1 MSDLVRDPARLAAL
15 ARTQLMDSSPEEV
28 FDRLTRLASKLLG
41 APVALMSLVDGNRQ
55 YFKSAVGVG
64 VTETPLSHSFCQHI
78 VTHNAPLVVS
88 DARGDPRL
96 QGNPAIAELGV
107 VAYCGVP
114 LTDAD
119 GYALGAFCA
128 IENGPREWSDDDVEI
143 LTELAYGVMTEL
155 ELRSVNLALSVRERE
170 TRSII
175 DGAHDAFV
183 ATNSDGLIFDWNPA
197 AERLFGWRAA
207 DVIGRLE
214 SETILPQATA
224 DGERRHGLARF
235 VRTRATDVPELPVE
249 VAARHRSGREL
260 LVELTVA
267 RVDSPE
273 GTRFNALIRD
283 IGERRSAER
292 RHAQL
297 AQVVESTLDAVTS
310 VDRDGTITSW
320 NRGAELLYG
329 FTAQEIVGRT
339 QPHRHEPGGRPDETA
354 ELLPRLLAGEHMTVR
369 ALPQRRKDGGL
380 IYVDVSAAPLRDEN
394 GEIIGATSITR
405 DVTEQHRLERELAES
420 EIRFRETF
428 DEAPIGIALVGPNGR
443 WLEVNRALCEIVGY
457 SEAELLELSFQD
469 MTHPDDVAA
478 DVDLLR
484 RVLAGEVQTSQM
496 EKRYFHKHGRTIWV
510 KLSVAVVCDEVGTP
524 LHLVSHVED
533 ITRSKATESALR
545 EGRRLLDE
553 SQAVAG
559 VGSWA
564 WNLETGEPSW
574 SVQQFLLHG
583 LNPISE
589 IPTLEQFADLV
600 HPSDRNRL
608 ATSIAAHVTAQRA
621 FADEYRITL
630 PRSGVR
636 TLSVRGDFLAGD
648 PTSGLPPRMAGT
660 TQDVTAERAA
670 QVARQEIENRQS
682 IVLSSLPDTM
692 IMVYDRDLRCSL
704 LQGAMLEQL
713 GLNPAQ
719 FDGRLLSE
727 MLAPEPLKALEP
739 FITQALTGEH
749 ASTEFPSSDG
759 RTYHVD
765 IAPYRSEAGAI
776 TGAFTV
782 WRDITDRLERDR
794 QTRQLATIVEQSEDA
809 IIAKSSDGII
819 TDWNQ
824 GAELLYGYAAADVVG
839 QSISL
844 LVPPERHGE
853 DRELLGRALNRE
865 AVPQFETTRIRED
878 GSRVEVSISV
888 SPLYGADESVI
899 GASVIARDMTER
911 KQMEDNLR
919 ASREQALE
927 ASRLKSEFV
936 ANMSHEIRTPLNGVV
951 SMAELLLD
959 TPLNTEQGEYAQVAL
974 TSAEALMRVIN
985 DILDFSKIEA
995 GKLEIVAEDFSV
1007 RAAVNEVGEIL
1018 GFTALER
1025 GLDVDVSIDPEVAE
1039 VVRGDGSRVRQVLMN
1054 LLSNAIKFTTE
1065 GEVRITVGV
1074 EEAGGGGDECA
1085 RFEVIDTGIGIP
1097 ADRLDALF
1105 EPFSQADATT
1115 TRRYGGT
1122 GLGLCISKQLV
1133 ELMGGA
1139 IGCESEP
1146 GKGSR
1151 FWFTIPYEPSAGF
1164 EADLL
1169 GTDLTGT
1176 RVLIVD
1182 PVADERQMLES
1193 CLASWGISPASAPD
1207 AEAALTLLR
1216 RAAETGRPYETALI
1230 ERDLPGTDGL
1240 ELARAIKAVPA
1251 LRSTRLILIGDAQV
1265 DPDDAQAAGIDAQL
1279 FKPVRASRLYN
1290 QLVATVRRPGGAPPA
1305 IARADPRDGSVAGG
1319 WPPVL
1324 VAEDNEVNQFAAIR
1338 LLRRFGFSV
1347 DLAVNGREAIGMSGR
1362 KEYAAIFM
1370 DCQMPEVDGYTA
1382 TRVIRRREAGGLR
1395 TPIVALTAHAL
1406 EGDREK
1412 CLESG
1417 MDDYLTK
1424 PLRLQTLEA
1433 LIQRIPQLRP
1443 QRHPTTPSGE
1453 PGAVFDPA
1461 ALNDL
1466 GDPETGAE
1474 IAAMFLD
1481 QASERLPALLEAI
1494 EAGDA
1499 ETVRGLA
1506 HGLKGSAA
1514 TVGATRMSELSGVLS
1529 KLAAGGLTPA
1539 AADIHSQLADAAHT
1553 TSTEMHGYIAQM
1565 AC

>member
-15 ARTQLMDSSPEEV
+15 DRTRLMDSGPEEV

-41 APVALMSLVDGNRQ
+41 APVALMSLVDGERQ
-55 YFKSAVGVG
+55 YFKSAVGVD
-64 VTETPLSHSFCQHI
+64 VTETPLSHSFCQH
-78 VTHNAPLVVS
+78 VVAHAAPLVVT
-88 DARGDPRL
+88 DARHDPRL
-96 QGNPAIAELGV
+96 QGDPVTAELGV
-107 VAYCGVP
+107 GAYCGVP
-114 LTDAD
+114 LTDTD
-119 GYALGAFCA
+119 GHPLGAFCA
-128 IENGPREWSDDDVEI
+128 IENGPRQWSDDDVEI

-155 ELRSVNLALSVRERE
+155 ELRGANLALSAREQE
-170 TRSII
+170 TRAII
-175 DGAHDAFV
+175 DSAQDAFV
-183 ATNSDGLIFDWNPA
+183 ATDADGLIFDWNPA

-207 DVIGRLE
+207 EAIGRLK
-214 SETILPQATA
+214 SDAILPHAVGN
-224 DGERRHGLARF
+224 DERRHGLARF
-235 VRTRATDVPELPVE
+235 VRSRATDVPELPVE
-249 VAARHRSGREL
+249 VPARHRSGREL

-267 RVDSPE
+267 RVGSPT

-297 AQVVESTLDAVTS
+297 AQVVESTRDAVTS

-329 FTAQEIVGRT
+329 FAAEEIVGRA
-339 QPHRHEPGGRPDETA
+339 QLHRSEHAGRPNETA
-354 ELLPRLLAGEHMTVR
+354 ELLARLLGGEHMTVR
-369 ALPQRRKDGGL
+369 ALPQRRKDGDL
-380 IYVDVSAAPLRDEN
+380 IYVDVSAAPLRAEN

-405 DVTEQHRLERELAES
+405 DVTEQHRLERQLAES
-420 EIRFRETF
+420 EVRFRETF

-457 SEAELLELSFQD
+457 SEAELLERSFQD
-469 MTHPDDVAA
+469 MTHPDDANA
-478 DVDLLR
+478 DVELLR
-484 RVLAGEVQTSQM
+484 RVLAGEVQTYQI
-496 EKRYFHKHGRTIWV
+496 EKRYFHNDGHTIWV
-510 KLSVAVVCDEVGTP
+510 KLSVAVVRDEADTP

-533 ITRSKATESALR
+533 ITRAKATESALR

-574 SVQQFLLHG
+574 SVQQYLLHG

-589 IPTLEQFADLV
+589 IPTLEQFADQV
-600 HPSDRNRL
+600 HPDDRDRL
-608 ATSIAAHVTAQRA
+608 ATSIAAHVAAHRA

-630 PRSGVR
+630 PRSGGR

-648 PTSGLPPRMAGT
+648 PASGLPPRMAGT

-670 QVARQEIENRQS
+670 QIAQQDVENRQR

-692 IMVYDRDLRCSL
+692 IMLYDSELRCSL

-713 GLNPAQ
+713 GLDAGQ
-719 FDGRLLSE
+719 FEGRLLSE
-727 MLAPEPLKALEP
+727 MLEPEPLAALEP
-739 FITQALTGEH
+739 LITQALTGEH
-749 ASTEFPSSDG
+749 ASIEFPSSDG

-765 IAPYRSEAGAI
+765 IAPYRSESGAI

-794 QTRQLATIVEQSEDA
+794 QTRQLATIVQQSEDA
-809 IIAKSSDGII
+809 IIAKSREGII
-819 TDWNQ
+819 TEWNR
-824 GAELLYGYAAADVVG
+824 GAELLYGYAAAEVVG
-839 QSISL
+839 WPISV
-844 LVPPERHGE
+844 LVPAERRGE
-853 DRELLGRALNRE
+853 DRVLLGRALAGE
-865 AVPQFETTRIRED
+865 AVSQFETTRVRKD
-878 GSRVEVSISV
+878 GSRVAVSISL
-888 SPLYGADESVI
+888 SPLYGADESVV

-911 KQMEDNLR
+911 QQMEDSLR

-959 TPLNTEQGEYAQVAL
+959 TPLNAEQGEYAQVAL

-1007 RAAVNEVGEIL
+1007 RSAVNEVGEIL
-1018 GFTALER
+1018 GFSALER
-1025 GLDVDVSIDPEVAE
+1025 GLDIDVSIDTDVAE

-1065 GEVRITVGV
+1065 GELRVTVGV
-1074 EEAGGGGDECA
+1074 EEADGGDGERA

-1097 ADRLDALF
+1097 PDRLDALF

-1146 GKGSR
+1146 GEGSR

-1169 GTDLTGT
+1169 GSDLTGT
-1176 RVLIVD
+1176 RVLIVG
-1182 PVADERQMLES
+1182 PVAGERQILES

-1207 AEAALTLLR
+1207 ADAALTLLR
-1216 RAAETGRPYETALI
+1216 RAADTGRPYETALI
-1230 ERDLPGTDGL
+1230 ERDGPGMDGL
-1240 ELARAIKAVPA
+1240 ELVRAIKAVPA
-1251 LRSTRLILIGDAQV
+1251 LRSTRLILIGDSQV
-1265 DPDDAQAAGIDAQL
+1265 DSDDARAAGIDAQL

-1290 QLVATVRRPGGAPPA
+1290 QLIATVRRPVGRPQP
-1305 IARADPRDGSVAGG
+1305 IARADPRAGSVADG

-1347 DLAVNGREAIGMSGR
+1347 DLAVNGREAITMSGR

-1382 TRVIRRREAGGLR
+1382 TRVIRRRDGDGLR

-1412 CLESG
+1412 CLDAG

-1443 QRHPTTPSGE
+1443 QRHPTATSSE
-1453 PGAVFDPA
+1453 PDTVFDPA
-1461 ALNDL
+1461 ALKEM

-1474 IAAMFLD
+1474 IATMFLD
-1481 QASERLPALLEAI
+1481 QASERLAALLEAI
-1494 EAGDA
+1494 EAGNADA
-1499 ETVRGLA
+1499 VRGLA

-1539 AADIHSQLADAAHT
+1539 AADIHSQLADAART
-1553 TSTEMHGYIAQM
+1553 TSTAMHGYIAQT
-1565 AC
+1565 AT